1 MHYTATVGTPVDWF
15 RAARPLAHA
24 NIAPPLVLGQAF
36 AYAVTGRFSWTAAA
50 MIHVFGVLD
59 HLYIVFANDYAD
71 RETDADNETFTLY
84 SGGSRVLVE
93 GRIAPLSLRRAAMA
107 MAGGMVALS
116 IAWGSARPGL
126 IGFAAV
132 AIGLLWAYSYPPIR
146 LSYRGGGEVLQA
158 LGLGVILPLVGYYGQ
173 TGSLGAFPWSALVPL
188 WILGFA
194 GNIVTALPDEP
205 SDRRANKRTWPVV
218 RGLGPARQ
226 HAVAFIAVGAGLTY
240 FVGPASSLGARM
252 LVAGLPLGALAA
264 SLLLIGRAEPSNR
277 GAMLGF
283 VTLLGGAIS
292 LVWIAW
298 AVALFLS
305 R

>member
-1 MHYTATVGTPVDWF
+1 MHYTAPVGTPVDWF

-36 AYAVTGRFSWTAAA
+36 AYAETGHFSWTAAL
-50 MIHVFGVLD
+50 MIHAFGVLD

-71 RETDADNETFTLY
+71 RETDADNETYTLY

-93 GRIAPLSLRRAAMA
+93 GRLAPLSLRRAAMA

-116 IAWGSARPGL
+116 IGWGSARPGF

-158 LGLGVILPLVGYYGQ
+158 LGVGVTLPLLGFYGQ
-173 TGSLGAFPWSALVPL
+173 TGSLGAFPWAVLVPL

-205 SDRRANKRTWPVV
+205 SDRRADKRTWAVV
-218 RGLGPARQ
+218 RGLRPARR
-226 HAVAFIAVGAGLTY
+226 HAVALIAVGAGLTY
-240 FVGPASSLGARM
+240 FVGPPSSVGAR
-252 LVAGLPLGALAA
+252 LCVACLPLCALAP
-264 SLLLIGRAEPSNR
+264 SLLLIDRAEPAHR
-277 GAMLGF
+277 AAMLGF

-298 AVALFLS
+298 SIALFWG
-305 R
+305 